1 MLALRKEYS
10 MTKDQLS
17 SGGILAGHTILVA
30 DDEIIIALDI
40 EDTLAS
46 AGARIAGP
54 CLTLASALEITD
66 QQSITAAVL
75 DISLG
80 RDTSEPIVDLLAAR
94 GIPIAFCTGKM
105 LPEAFRQKVPDAPV
119 LGKPVQHHLLLETM
133 ARLTKQ

>member
-1 MLALRKEYS
+1 

-17 SGGILAGHTILVA
+17 SGGVLAGRTILVA

-54 CLTLASALEITD
+54 CLTLASALEMID

-80 RDTSEPIVDLLAAR
+80 KDTSEPIVDLLAAR

-105 LPEAFRQKVPDAPV
+105 LPETLQQKVPDAPV
-119 LGKPVQHHLLLETM
+119 LGKPVQHQQLVETV
-133 ARLTKQ
+133 ARLTRQ